1 MEESLIA
8 SHFTMSWYY
17 TPHPTVVPAEEFDAS
32 ADAAALRKAMK
43 GFGTDEKAIID
54 ILCAR
59 SNQQRQEIAEAF
71 KTELGRDLID
81 DLKSELGGKFEDVI
95 IGLMLP
101 PEKYLC
107 KQLFKAMDGIGTN
120 ERALIEILCS
130 QNNDQMHAISH
141 LYEEMF
147 NRPLAEHVC
156 TETSGD
162 FRRLLTLIITGTR
175 DPPGTVDPDL
185 AIEQAKKLYEAGEG
199 KWGTDEA
206 VFTKILAHASFDQLE
221 YVFDEYKKLTGR
233 TIEQAMKEE
242 LSGDFYDAVSAIV
255 ECVQMAPHFFA
266 KRLFEAMDG
275 LGTDDTSLIRIIVSR
290 SEIDLQNIKDE
301 YEQMYNKT
309 LLSAVKSETS
319 GDYKRALCALIGDA

>member
-1 MEESLIA
+1 
-8 SHFTMSWYY
+8 MSWYY
-17 TPHPTVVPAEEFDAS
+17 TPKPTVFPAEDFNPS

-43 GFGTDEKAIID
+43 GFGTDEQAIID

-59 SNQQRQEIAEAF
+59 CNWQCQAIAEAF
-71 KTELGRDLID
+71 KNELGRDLIK

-95 IGLMLP
+95 LGLMLP
-101 PEKYLC
+101 PVNYLC
-107 KQLFKAMDGIGTN
+107 KHLHKAMDGIGTN

-130 QNNDQMHAISH
+130 QNNEQMHQIAH
-141 LYEEMF
+141 CYEEMY

-185 AIEQAKKLYEAGEG
+185 AIEQAKQMYEAGEG
-199 KWGTDEA
+199 QWGTDES
-206 VFTKILAHASFDQLE
+206 VFTKIMAHSSFDQLE

-233 TIEQAMKEE
+233 TIEQALKAEV
-242 LSGDFYDAVSAIV
+242 SGDLYNALSAIV

-275 LGTDDTSLIRIIVSR
+275 LGTDDTTLIRIIVSR

-301 YEQMYNKT
+301 FEQMYNKT
-309 LLSAVKSETS
+309 LMSAVKSETS
-319 GDYKRALCALIGDA
+319 GDYKKALCALIGDA

>member
-1 MEESLIA
+1 
-8 SHFTMSWYY
+8 MSWYY
-17 TPHPTVVPAEEFDAS
+17 TAKPTVFPAENFNPS

-43 GFGTDEKAIID
+43 GFGTDEQTIID
-54 ILCAR
+54 ILCSR
-59 SNQQRQEIAEAF
+59 CNWQRQVIAETF
-71 KTELGRDLID
+71 KNELGRDLIK

-95 IGLMLP
+95 LGLMLP
-101 PEKYLC
+101 PVNYLC

-130 QNNDQMHAISH
+130 QNNEQMHHIARV
-141 LYEEMF
+141 YEEMY

-175 DPPGTVDPDL
+175 DAPGTVDPEL
-185 AIEQAKKLYEAGEG
+185 AAQQAKQLYDAGEG
-199 KWGTDEA
+199 KWGTDES
-206 VFTKILAHASFDQLE
+206 VFTKIMAHASFDQLE
-221 YVFDEYKKLTGR
+221 YVFEEYKKMTGR
-233 TIEQAMKEE
+233 TIEQALKAE
-242 LSGDFYDAVSAIV
+242 LSGDLFHALSAIV

-275 LGTDDTSLIRIIVSR
+275 LGTDDTTLIRIIVSR
-290 SEIDLQNIKDE
+290 SELDLQNIKDE

-309 LLSAVKSETS
+309 LMSAVKSETS
-319 GDYKRALCALIGDA
+319 GDYKKALCALIGSA

>member
-1 MEESLIA
+1 
-8 SHFTMSWYY
+8 MSWYY
-17 TPHPTVVPAEEFDAS
+17 TPKPTVFPAESFNPS

-43 GFGTDEKAIID
+43 GFGTDEQAITD

-59 SNQQRQEIAEAF
+59 SNWQRQVISETF
-71 KTELGRDLID
+71 TRELGRDLLK

-95 IGLMLP
+95 LGLMLP
-101 PEKYLC
+101 PVNYLC
-107 KQLFKAMDGIGTN
+107 KQLYKAMDGIGTN
-120 ERALIEILCS
+120 EKALIEILCS
-130 QNNDQMHAISH
+130 QNNEQMHHISRV
-141 LYEEMF
+141 YEEMY

-175 DPPGTVDPDL
+175 DPPGTLNPDL
-185 AIEQAKKLYEAGEG
+185 AVVQAKQLYDAGEG

-206 VFTKILAHASFDQLE
+206 VFNKILAHSSFDQLE
-221 YVFDEYKKLTGR
+221 YVFEEYKKLTGR
-233 TIEQAMKEE
+233 TIEQALKAEI
-242 LSGDFYDAVSAIV
+242 SGDLYVAYSAIV
-255 ECVQMAPHFFA
+255 ECVQMAPHYFA

-275 LGTDDTSLIRIIVSR
+275 VGTDDTTLIRIIVSR

-309 LLSAVKSETS
+309 LTSAVKSETS
-319 GDYKRALCALIGDA
+319 GDYKKALCALIGAA

>member
-1 MEESLIA
+1 
-8 SHFTMSWYY
+8 MSWYY
-17 TPHPTVVPAEEFDAS
+17 TPKPTVVPVEGFDAS
-32 ADAAALRKAMK
+32 ADANALRAAMK
-43 GFGTDEKAIID
+43 GFGTDEQAIID

-59 SNQQRQEIAEAF
+59 SNQQRQEISEAF
-71 KTELGRDLID
+71 TRELGRDLIE

-95 IGLMLP
+95 IGLMMP
-101 PEKYLC
+101 PHKYLC
-107 KQLFKAMDGIGTN
+107 KQLHKAMDGIGTN

-130 QNNDQMHAISH
+130 QNNEQMHHISRV
-141 LYEEMF
+141 YEEMY

-175 DPPGTVDPDL
+175 EAPGTLNPDL
-185 AIEQAKKLYEAGEG
+185 AIAQAKQLYDAGEG

-206 VFTKILAHASFDQLE
+206 VFNKILAHCSFDQLE
-221 YVFDEYKKLTGR
+221 YVFEEYKKLTGR
-233 TIEQAMKEE
+233 TIEQALKAEI
-242 LSGDFYDAVSAIV
+242 SGDLYEAYSAIV

-275 LGTDDTSLIRIIVSR
+275 LGTDDTTLIRIIVSR

-309 LLSAVKSETS
+309 LTSAVKSETS
-319 GDYKRALCALIGDA
+319 GDYKKALCALIGAA

>member
-1 MEESLIA
+1 
-8 SHFTMSWYY
+8 MSWYY
-17 TPHPTVVPAEEFDAS
+17 TPVPTVIPFADFNPS

-43 GFGTDEKAIID
+43 GFGTDEQAIID

-59 SNQQRQEIAEAF
+59 SNWQRQLINEAF
-71 KTELGRDLID
+71 TRELGRDLIK

-95 IGLMLP
+95 LGLMLP
-101 PEKYLC
+101 PVNYLC
-107 KQLFKAMDGIGTN
+107 KQLYKAMDGIGTN

-130 QNNDQMHAISH
+130 QNNEQMHQISRT
-141 LYEEMF
+141 YEDMF
-147 NRPLAEHVC
+147 NRPLAEHIC

-162 FRRLLTLIITGTR
+162 FRRLLTLIVTGTR

-185 AIEQAKKLYEAGEG
+185 SIQQAKQLYDAGEG

-206 VFTKILAHASFDQLE
+206 VFTKILAHSSFDQLE
-221 YVFDEYKKLTGR
+221 YVFEEYKKMTGR
-233 TIEQAMKEE
+233 TIEQALKAEI
-242 LSGDFYDAVSAIV
+242 SGDYYEALSAIV

-275 LGTDDTSLIRIIVSR
+275 MGTDDKTLIRIIVSR
-290 SEIDLQNIKDE
+290 AEIDLQNIKDE

-319 GDYKRALCALIGDA
+319 GDYKKALCALIGNA

>member
-1 MEESLIA
+1 
-8 SHFTMSWYY
+8 MSWYY
-17 TPHPTVVPAEEFDAS
+17 TAKPTVFPAENFNPS

-43 GFGTDEKAIID
+43 GFGTDEQTIID

-59 SNQQRQEIAEAF
+59 CNWQRQLISEAF
-71 KTELGRDLID
+71 TRELGRDLIK

-95 IGLMLP
+95 LGLMLP
-101 PEKYLC
+101 PVNYLC
-107 KQLFKAMDGIGTN
+107 KQLHKAMDGIGTN

-130 QNNDQMHAISH
+130 QNNEQMLHISRV
-141 LYEEMF
+141 YEEMY

-156 TETSGD
+156 TETSGN

-175 DPPGTVDPDL
+175 DPPGTLDPDH
-185 AIEQAKKLYEAGEG
+185 AVAQAKQLYDAGEG

-206 VFTKILAHASFDQLE
+206 VFSKILVHSSFDQLE
-221 YVFDEYKKLTGR
+221 YVFEEYKKLTGR
-233 TIEQAMKEE
+233 TIEQALKAE
-242 LSGDFYDAVSAIV
+242 LSGDYYEALSAIV

-275 LGTDDTSLIRIIVSR
+275 LGTDDTTLIRIIVSR
-290 SEIDLQNIKDE
+290 AEIDLQNIKDE

-309 LLSAVKSETS
+309 LMSAVKSETS
-319 GDYKRALCALIGDA
+319 GDYKKALCALIGHA